1 MDFVFSGFRQAGTF
15 REYTFEGIA
24 EDRSRSRFLVNADL
38 SLARRHGIT
47 LQELPLLCLHLLESL
62 DSRTATEP
70 IYFSEDAMKTL
81 ASERAAIA
89 KAAAL
94 KKRPWR
100 PRKPDTETATAAV
113 APAAHNGP
121 ISL

>member
-38 SLARRHGIT
+38 NLARRHGIT
-47 LQELPLLCLHLLESL
+47 LQELPLLCLHLLEGL
-62 DSRTATEP
+62 DTLSPAEP
-70 IYFSEDAMKTL
+70 IEFTEEAMKTL
-81 ASERAAIA
+81 AAERAAIA

-100 PRKPDTETATAAV
+100 PRKPDTAV
-113 APAAHNGP
+113 EPAVRTVQNRP
-121 ISL
+121 LSL